1 VTITL
6 QREET
11 ERIYGKGVGID
22 QILHDS
28 ILIALLADG
37 SKDRVDS
44 GLGNDTSWKCGETKS
59 AHFPKVKN

>member
-1 VTITL
+1 MTITL

-11 ERIYGKGVGID
+11 ERIYGNGVGID

-37 SKDRVDS
+37 SKDRID
-44 GLGNDTSWKCGETKS
+44 CGPESKL
-59 AHFPKVKN
+59 AHFSKVKN